1 MTNIRIVI
9 GGPSNS
15 GKSVFAR
22 YLQKALRQLGIS
34 TYHYDYDPY
43 SRTRLM
49 LTGDI
54 TPEEREESKKKKVSK
69 KEAKKCARIFK
80 KDYEKYQVVVGDLPG
95 RVSDITE
102 ILATS
107 GTLAIIVCDEK
118 KTDQI
123 EYWQSMFKKLNI
135 KIICTIHTNL
145 NGVEDIDNS
154 TDMIFAKV
162 TNLDRNNMTDLAPA
176 HILAL
181 SKEIM
186 TRLSL

>member
-1 MTNIRIVI
+1 MPQIRIVI

-15 GKSVFAR
+15 GKSVFTR

-54 TPEEREESKKKKVSK
+54 TPKEREKLKKKEISK
-69 KEAKKCARIFK
+69 KEAKRHARIFK
-80 KDYEKYQVVVGDLPG
+80 KNYKKYPVVVGDLPG

-118 KTDQI
+118 KTNQI
-123 EYWQSMFKKLNI
+123 KYWQSMFKKLNI

-145 NGVEDIDNS
+145 DGVEDMDNS

-162 TNLDRNNMTDLAPA
+162 ANLDRNNMTDLAPL

-181 SKEIM
+181 SKEIR